1 MVTFSKEVSCVLM
14 YAHFSDMHGVYGM
27 ALASVPSSERYQRV
41 GVVHVG
47 VQMTKEAAVEMLAS
61 LPRKMVT
68 IV

>member
-1 MVTFSKEVSCVLM
+1 M

-41 GVVHVG
+41 GVVHIG
-47 VQMTKEAAVEMLAS
+47 IQMTKEAAVEMLAS